1 MPSPSIAKN
10 SIFCV
15 KRSQRCPF
23 VVGCGG
29 MSSVSFGG
37 ARLPNDLTIESKPQM
52 ISVKMVLRCLRT
64 CRAVI
69 ERLVTARRVFVPIDI
84 IRQDTTSFSGLKS
97 TSLGSLAPPKNAALP
112 HQRKRSPTTDERELI
127 PTDSCM
133 CCFRLD
139 VICTTACL
147 NIRT

>member
-1 MPSPSIAKN
+1 
-10 SIFCV
+10 
-15 KRSQRCPF
+15 
-23 VVGCGG
+23 

-97 TSLGSLAPPKNAALP
+97 TPLGSLAHRRMQPCPTKGNGALPRMSGSSSLPILACVAFASMLFALP
-112 HQRKRSPTTDERELI
+112 H
-127 PTDSCM
+127 
-133 CCFRLD
+133 
-139 VICTTACL
+139 V
-147 NIRT
+147 